1 MSNYVESRRS
11 MIEQNGFGLSMT
23 QGTSMRPLI
32 WGGRHCVAVAPL
44 TEEPRRGDLLMFR
57 EARANREINI
67 VHRLVE
73 VVEEDGHTVY
83 STRGDNC
90 LHTEKFGR
98 DQIIGRVTEV
108 HRLSSFR
115 PWYVIPTRR
124 FTVDGRAYRV
134 YSRVWAMTWPVRRL
148 YYLARAHANGL
159 RVRLKRLLGR

>member
-11 MIEQNGFGLSMT
+11 LIEQNGFGLSMT

-83 STRGDNC
+83 STR
-90 LHTEKFGR
+90 R
-98 DQIIGRVTEV
+98 Q
-108 HRLSSFR
+108 LS
-115 PWYVIPTRR
+115 
-124 FTVDGRAYRV
+124 AYRK
-134 YSRVWAMTWPVRRL
+134 VWPRPNNRSCDRGSPAVEFQAVACHP
-148 YYLARAHANGL
+148 HAAFHG
-159 RVRLKRLLGR
+159 

>member
-1 MSNYVESRRS
+1 M
-11 MIEQNGFGLSMT
+11 
-23 QGTSMRPLI
+23 
-32 WGGRHCVAVAPL
+32 AVAPL

-108 HRLSSFR
+108 HRLSGFR
-115 PWYVIPTRR
+115 PWFVIPTRR